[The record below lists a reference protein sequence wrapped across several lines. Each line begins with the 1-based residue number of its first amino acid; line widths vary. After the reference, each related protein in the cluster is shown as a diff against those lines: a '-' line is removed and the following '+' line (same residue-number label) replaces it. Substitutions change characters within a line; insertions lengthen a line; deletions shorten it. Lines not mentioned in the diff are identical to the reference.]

1 MESLLQAGQNPKQM
15 SPLALAFLG
24 DAVYELLVRERLSAA
39 GSKPA
44 HLLHAQAVQLV
55 RASAQSRAYER
66 LLPILD
72 EEELAVLKRGRN
84 ANSTSVPKNA
94 DVAEYRRATGVES
107 LFGFLYMKGAVERIN
122 ELFAAA
128 VFCEESGGRQE

>member
-66 LLPILD
+66 LLPMLD
-72 EEELAVLKRGRN
+72 EEELAVLSAGATPTHVGAQKRRRGGISPRN
-84 ANSTSVPKNA
+84 RRG
-94 DVAEYRRATGVES
+94 VA
-107 LFGFLYMKGAVERIN
+107 FGFYI
-122 ELFAAA
+122 
-128 VFCEESGGRQE
+128 